1 MSENS
6 LFKIEILSWIFKADF
21 YITNLYS
28 FKQWFNI
35 YNGFVCSQYLP
46 LIILREINYNALTN
60 HWLTNKSKQSQ
71 TFLDRWNK
79 WSKLPKFK
87 LNVWQPSTSR
97 IFAEDFHFLIITH
110 ACPLLGEHRTRCL
123 YWLVWLHDPDYLYT
137 IGGCCFFKIQINHKH
152 SSMFSRTYFKII
164 LMHLFINIIHQPKQW
179 IE

>member
-1 MSENS
+1 MV
-6 LFKIEILSWIFKADF
+6 LSCLLCI
-21 YITNLYS
+21 
-28 FKQWFNI
+28 
-35 YNGFVCSQYLP
+35 CSQYLP

-110 ACPLLGEHRTRCL
+110 ACPLLGEHRTRLL
-123 YWLVWLHDPDYLYT
+123 YWLVWLHDPDL
-137 IGGCCFFKIQINHKH
+137 
-152 SSMFSRTYFKII
+152 
-164 LMHLFINIIHQPKQW
+164 INIQSGVVVFLKSKLTTNILPYLAAHILKSF
-179 IE
+179 

>member
-1 MSENS
+1 MSDNS

-71 TFLDRWNK
+71 TFLERWNK

-110 ACPLLGEHRTRCL
+110 ACPLLGEHRTRLL
-123 YWLVWLHDPDYLYT
+123 YWLVWLHDPDL
-137 IGGCCFFKIQINHKH
+137 INIQSGVVVFFKSKLTTN
-152 SSMFSRTYFKII
+152 I
-164 LMHLFINIIHQPKQW
+164 LPCLAAHILKSF
-179 IE
+179 